1 MSIYK
6 IAISAELKDLE
17 VYRDQHLLI
26 VNIADGCGFK
36 PQLQDLELLHSD
48 ESIPCQVLAFP
59 SNQFNQQSRDNH
71 EMREWCSTHEKLTF
85 PIMDSIILNGEGT
98 HPLYQYLKSHAPG
111 LLGRESIAWNYT
123 KFLVGPRE
131 QFIKRFAPKT
141 SIKQIRTLIEKI

>member
-1 MSIYK
+1 MSIYS
-6 IAISAELKDLE
+6 ISIDTGMKNLE
-17 VYRDQHLLI
+17 EYRDQYLLI

-48 ESIPCQVLAFP
+48 EMIPCRVLAFP

-71 EMREWCSTHEKLTF
+71 EMREWCSNHEKLTF
-85 PIMDSIILNGEGT
+85 PILDRVVLNGEGT

-123 KFLVGPRE
+123 KFLVGPNE
-131 QFIKRFAPKT
+131 QFIKRFAPKA
-141 SIKQIRTLIEKI
+141 SIKQIRAFIENK